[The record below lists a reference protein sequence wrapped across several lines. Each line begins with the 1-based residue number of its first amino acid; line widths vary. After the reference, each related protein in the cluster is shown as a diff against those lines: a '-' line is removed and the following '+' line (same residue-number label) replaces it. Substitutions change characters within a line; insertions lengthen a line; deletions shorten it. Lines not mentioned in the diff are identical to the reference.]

1 MVSSCPRRLSL
12 VAWPD
17 MSCCRFGPTTSAVFC
32 ASPHMRVGDAHGSRE
47 PIARSDIALR
57 RCDLLL
63 SKPVSHRPTASGPR
77 GGGGANLYGHAFR
90 YLPVF
95 SGFRLDDALQ
105 HGHPLVELVLGRW
118 GGCCVV
124 PKRRVGTFAWV
135 LTRHQVACARC
146 ARAGLLRVAS

>member
-90 YLPVF
+90 CLPVF
-95 SGFRLDDALQ
+95 LGFVWMTHCTTRSSSLCSAGGAAAVSCPNDAS
-105 HGHPLVELVLGRW
+105 
-118 GGCCVV
+118 
-124 PKRRVGTFAWV
+124 A
-135 LTRHQVACARC
+135 
-146 ARAGLLRVAS
+146 LLRGC